1 MRMIA
6 MRLKQIDEMLHP
18 MPGWVA
24 TPTLTPS
31 DAIATASV
39 GTQRGMRERS
49 RREEIQ
55 RSAAPTI
62 SVAASVRRI
71 AENYR
76 AITGRARR
84 PVGCTRYGIEKRVA
98 IR

>member
-6 MRLKQIDEMLHP
+6 MRLKQIDEILQP

-49 RREEIQ
+49 RREVYQ
-55 RSAAPTI
+55 RSPAPMI
-62 SVAASVRRI
+62 SVAASMRRI

>member
-6 MRLKQIDEMLHP
+6 IRLKQIDEILQP

-49 RREEIQ
+49 RREENH
-55 RSAAPTI
+55 RSPAPMI

-71 AENYR
+71 AESYR
-76 AITGRARR
+76 ATTGRAHG
-84 PVGCTRYGIEKRVA
+84 PAAVALGGIEPLVA
-98 IR
+98 TR